1 MKPAPDHSL
10 REYLLPSKLIN
21 SDHPSIVRKSEEITS
36 GTVQVEDKARDIFYF
51 IRDQICYDFNASFQE
66 EDYYAS
72 EILKA
77 GKGFCTQK
85 AILFCALSRCCKI
98 PAGIYFYNI
107 VDYTLPRYIT
117 EILKTRTL
125 YHHGIATLLLNG
137 QWRQYD
143 ATLDL
148 ELTERKQRY
157 SVEFSPDHHCLMRKK
172 TKTGENHIEYGHDY
186 GLRSNVTFK
195 DIVAWLEEDYPHLF
209 DIVPKVL

>member
-1 MKPAPDHSL
+1 MKPAPDNSL
-10 REYLLPSKLIN
+10 REYLVPSKLIN
-21 SDHPSIVRKSEEITS
+21 SDHPSIVKKSEEITS
-36 GTVQVEDKARDIFYF
+36 GSVQVEDKARDIFYF
-51 IRDQICYDFNASFQE
+51 IRDQIRYEFNASFQE

-85 AILFCALSRCCKI
+85 AILFCALSRCCEI
-98 PAGIYFYNI
+98 PAGINFYNI

-125 YHHGIATLLLNG
+125 YHHGIATLLLNE
-137 QWRQYD
+137 QWCQYD

-148 ELTERKQRY
+148 ELTKRKQRY
-157 SVEFSPDHHCLMRKK
+157 PVEFSPGHHCLMRKN
-172 TKTGENHIEYGHDY
+172 TKTGEKHIEYGHDY
-186 GLRSNVTFK
+186 GMRSNVTFNE
-195 DIVAWLEEDYPHLF
+195 IVAWLEEDYPHLF